1 MENNKYTTE
10 AQFLTQ
16 KLKCGEFKIVKNMAR
31 VKSDVWDDFGVI
43 VDAEKQHVDGFV
55 ACKMCKRVFTYQSK
69 RTGTSSL
76 KKHIERCPNFNE
88 GKPIKRHP
96 NPTEAG
102 GVTVS
107 PCREPPNKRQ
117 MFDPPRGATANLAQH
132 RSEVTGPQCT
142 ASDSSHGDDTDGTEI
157 NTTDSTYSYR
167 LLPPTN
173 TNYRD
178 PNYRYRLLKVEIVDC
193 WQTPHLNIIIKEE
206 EEEEEEEE
214 ECSFIVKVG
223 EEEKEENIDAVK
235 EEEEEEDDDQEEEG
249 GVVVKEEEEEEAIGD
264 LTRPD
269 GTSSRW
275 TVAGRRCYASEET
288 PPPQKSQHA
297 VLYCPDCGKSFVSLG
312 MLNSHSR
319 IHRRRVANATTD
331 EQSHDCPDCSNTVA
345 GDLNKQGSI
354 AQTERTHHCSQCCRR
369 FLRLQHL
376 KDHEMTHTG
385 EKPYTCPACGK
396 GFAWQVSLRRH
407 KRAHCLSGGGII
419 EVHVE

>member
-76 KKHIERCPNFNE
+76 KKHIERCPNFKD
-88 GKPIKRHP
+88 GKSITKHP
-96 NPTEAG
+96 TPAEAG
-102 GVTVS
+102 CVAVS
-107 PCREPPNKRQ
+107 PFREPPNKRH
-117 MFDPPRGATANLAQH
+117 MFDSPQGATAIPAQH

-142 ASDSSHGDDTDGTEI
+142 AGDSSQGDDTDGIEM
-157 NTTDSTYSYR
+157 NSTYSYR

-178 PNYRYRLLKVEIVDC
+178 PNYRYRLMKVEIVDC

-206 EEEEEEEE
+206 EEEEEES
-214 ECSFIVKVG
+214 SFIVKVG
-223 EEEKEENIDAVK
+223 EEEMDSVDAIKEED
-235 EEEEEEDDDQEEEG
+235 DDDQEEG
-249 GVVVKEEEEEEAIGD
+249 SVVVKEEEEEEAIGSF
-264 LTRPD
+264 TPPD
-269 GTSSRW
+269 GSSNRW
-275 TVAGRRCYASEET
+275 SLNGRSSSVSEEL
-288 PPPQKSQHA
+288 PPQQLKSQHT

-312 MLNSHSR
+312 MLSSHSR
-319 IHRRRVANATTD
+319 IHRRRAVTTATD

-345 GDLNKQGSI
+345 SEPNKQGSL
-354 AQTERTHHCSQCCRR
+354 AQLERTHHCSQCCRR

-407 KRAHCLSGGGII
+407 KRAHCLRGGGII